1 MANNRKAVSARMT
14 DLFDDQMLMD
24 SGDLIAGVDE
34 AGRGPLAG
42 AVYAAAVILDPNEP
56 IEGLRDSKKLTEKER
71 ERLAVEIKEKA
82 IAWSVADATVEEIE
96 EMNILKATMLAMRRA
111 VLGLAVEPKLVLV
124 DGNRLPELPYPANA
138 IVKGD
143 DKIAAISAASIIAK
157 TTRDHRMMEL
167 EELYPG
173 YGFAKHKGYGVEAHI
188 AAIKKLGVCPEHRKT
203 FEPIATMLGI
213 SKKKKVP
220 DFELK
225 AE

>member
-1 MANNRKAVSARMT
+1 MATNRKAVSARMT

-111 VLGLAVEPKLVLV
+111 VL
-124 DGNRLPELPYPANA
+124 
-138 IVKGD
+138 
-143 DKIAAISAASIIAK
+143 
-157 TTRDHRMMEL
+157 
-167 EELYPG
+167 
-173 YGFAKHKGYGVEAHI
+173 
-188 AAIKKLGVCPEHRKT
+188 
-203 FEPIATMLGI
+203 
-213 SKKKKVP
+213 
-220 DFELK
+220 
-225 AE
+225 

>member
-1 MANNRKAVSARMT
+1 MSTSRKAVRERMT
-14 DLFDDQMLMD
+14 DLFDDAMLD
-24 SGDLIAGVDE
+24 ASGDVIAGVDE

-42 AVYAAAVILDPNEP
+42 AVYAAAVILDPAEP
-56 IEGLRDSKKLTEKER
+56 IEGLRDSKKLTEAQR

-82 IAWSVADATVEEIE
+82 LAWSVADASVEEIDE
-96 EMNILKATMLAMRRA
+96 LNILRATMLAMRRA
-111 VLGLAVEPKLVLV
+111 VIGLRVKPNLVLV

-157 TTRDHRMMEL
+157 VTRDHRML
-167 EELYPG
+167 EMDEQYPG

-188 AAIKKLGVCPEHRKT
+188 EAIKKLGVTPEHRRT

-213 SKKKKVP
+213 SKKNKAP
-220 DFELK
+220 DFELS
-225 AE
+225 A

>member
-1 MANNRKAVSARMT
+1 MATNRKAVSARMT

-138 IVKGD
+138 VVKGD

-173 YGFAKHKGYGVEAHI
+173 YGFAKHKGYGVEAYI

-213 SKKKKVP
+213 SKKKKAP